1 MTRVVV
7 AANGLTGVQSNQSN
21 GGMAAVTIGQSVI
34 LDNTV
39 GIAAVG
45 GGTLLSVGNNQI
57 TANMTNGS
65 FSGSWG
71 LQ

>member
-1 MTRVVV
+1 VV
-7 AANGLTGVQSNQSN
+7 ANGLTGVQS
-21 GGMAAVTIGQSVI
+21 GGTAAVTIGQSIVS
-34 LDNTV
+34 DNTV

-45 GGTLLSVGNNQI
+45 GGSLLSVGNNQI

-65 FSGSWG
+65 FSGSSG